1 MKAAF
6 ALFLAALL
14 TGCDPRSDAGP
25 VVVSAIGGEVTLA
38 DPARGTLDHGRRLL
52 LGATAQGLVRF
63 DAAGQIE
70 PGLAERW
77 IVIDHGM
84 SYLFRLREAEW
95 SNGDKVTADEVV
107 AALRRQIAPGSR
119 NALLP
124 FLSAIDQ
131 IVARTP
137 EVIEVELKRP
147 RPDLLKL
154 FAQPELALFRMRKP
168 GGSGPFRII
177 DGPHGDILLRP
188 ATDPRHSPDDDVAK
202 PGPQDDVELIG
213 ERASRAIARFMLRQS
228 DFVSGGTAA
237 DWPLLAAAPGI
248 APANRRIDPAVG
260 LFGWAVVDRS
270 GLLADVANRAAV
282 ARAIDRQA
290 IVAAFGV
297 AWPTTSQ
304 ILPEALD
311 SAAPPAQPTWGATS
325 TPAGPDAL
333 MTWRSTHSGDLRL
346 RLAVPAGPGGTLVYG
361 LTAANLHTLGIA
373 TDRVAWDAPAD
384 LRLVDAVAPYDSA
397 RWYLATACQ
406 PCSAEA
412 QTALDGARDAP
423 TMALRAQH
431 IAEAD
436 AALASDVAF
445 IPIAQPL
452 RWSLVSLRLKQWQP
466 NARAWHPLN
475 RLRGATN

>member
-1 MKAAF
+1 MRARLLL
-6 ALFLAALL
+6 ALAGMLLA
-14 TGCDPRSDAGP
+14 GCDPRSDAGP
-25 VVVSAIGGEVTLA
+25 VVVSAIGGEIALA
-38 DPARGTLDHGRRLL
+38 DPARGALDTGNRLVL
-52 LGATAQGLVRF
+52 DATAQGLVRF
-63 DAAGQIE
+63 DATGQIE

-95 SNGDKVTADEVV
+95 ADGDKVTSDEVV
-107 AALRRQIAPGSR
+107 AALRRQLAPGSR
-119 NALLP
+119 NKLLP

-154 FAQPELALFRMRKP
+154 FAQPELALFRTHKP
-168 GGSGPFRII
+168 GGSGPFRLA
-177 DGPHGDILLRP
+177 DGPHGHVLLRP
-188 ATDPRHSPDDDVAK
+188 AFDPRRAADDDVAR
-202 PGPQDDVELIG
+202 PGPQDNVELIG
-213 ERASRAIARFMLRQS
+213 ERASRAIARFQLHQS
-228 DFVSGGTAA
+228 DLVTGGTAA
-237 DWPLLAAAPGI
+237 DWPLLAAAGI
-248 APANRRIDPAVG
+248 APVNRRIDAATG

-270 GLLADVANRAAV
+270 GFLGDAANRAAV

-290 IVAAFGV
+290 IVAAFTNV
-297 AWPTTSQ
+297 WPVTNQ

-311 SAAPPAQPTWGATS
+311 SATPPAQPGWLTPPAAAT
-325 TPAGPDAL
+325 PNPVVA
-333 MTWRSTHSGDLRL
+333 WRAAHPEALRL
-346 RLAVPAGPGGTLVYG
+346 RLAVPPGPGGTLVFG
-361 LTAANLHTLGIA
+361 LTAANLVAIGIGA
-373 TDRVAWDAPAD
+373 DRVAWDAPAD
-384 LRLVDAVAPYDSA
+384 LRLIDAVAPYDSA
-397 RWYLATACQ
+397 RWYLAMACQ
-406 PCSAEA
+406 LCSDEA
-412 QTALDGARDAP
+412 QAALDGARDAP

-431 IAEAD
+431 LAEAD

-475 RLRGATN
+475 HLRGETN